1 MRRGY
6 RNVLVAAFALTG
18 VASWAGT
25 REGQAVQA
33 DPVDKLTRAT
43 VCVASAYHVAPGD
56 NATMAVK
63 NDGGWCWVDSNERS
77 YWHTF
82 LANSVA
88 VTKPPRHGHVLVGD
102 LADQNVR
109 VAYRPEAGF
118 AGQDSFI
125 VHSRV
130 NERDLTYSVTVSSI
144 DVCGCA
150 PARHVAVGSTE
161 QISTH

>member
-18 VASWAGT
+18 VAAWAGT
-25 REGQAVQA
+25 RAGQIGQA
-33 DPVDKLTRAT
+33 DPVDKLTMDKLTRAT
-43 VCVASAYHVAPGD
+43 ACVASAYHVAPGD
-56 NATMAVK
+56 NATITVK

-82 LANSVA
+82 LANSVV
-88 VTKPPRHGHVLVGD
+88 VTKLPTHGHVLVGD
-102 LADQNVR
+102 LADRNVR

-125 VHSRV
+125 VHSRA
-130 NERDLTYSVTVSSI
+130 NERDLTYSVTVS
-144 DVCGCA
+144 
-150 PARHVAVGSTE
+150 R
-161 QISTH
+161 